1 MEVKH
6 VTRTVHA
13 RATVLVTGL
22 AALAVAVPVGAQ
34 DADWSSPPDAAA
46 AAEQAKAFQTYGM
59 PDSWANYGASIAQFC
74 EANGFTCSRTDTDM
88 SSLEEITSFDAE
100 KNNPVAS
107 FADIGIMFGPVADQV
122 GVVPPYL
129 PPDADVLSEGLKG
142 PNGGWL
148 ATFTGVPGYNVNV
161 DVMEERGIPVPMTW
175 ADLIKPEYAGL
186 VGLGAVGSSGTAT
199 TSFIAMNQAAGG
211 SMDDFG
217 PGIEYAKALV
227 PNLANA
233 EGANDTMERGE
244 IPIQIKYDFNL
255 IAQAEAMAEK
265 GIKVQ
270 TVIPGDGSIY
280 APSALMLN
288 RYNVGTMDLQKMF
301 SEWVLSDDGQRIFAE
316 FGARPIRYVLGDLE
330 LPDDAKAKWLPDDQY
345 ANVEVVDL
353 TAKAIDEIKDIW
365 EADVLGQ

>member
-1 MEVKH
+1 MEVPQ
-6 VTRTVHA
+6 VTRSGPT
-13 RATVLVTGL
+13 RAAAFLAG
-22 AALAVAVPVGAQ
+22 AALLTLAVPTLAQ
-34 DADWSSPPDAAA
+34 ESDWSSPPDVAAA
-46 AAEQAKAFQTYGM
+46 TEQAKDFQTYGM
-59 PDSWANYGASIAQFC
+59 PDSWANYGASFALFC
-74 EANGFTCSRTDTDM
+74 ETNSFECARTDTDM

-100 KNNPVAS
+100 KNNPVAA

-122 GVVPPYL
+122 GVVPAYL
-129 PPDADVLSEGLKG
+129 PPNADVLTEGLKG

-161 DVMEERGIPVPMTW
+161 DVMDERGIPVPTTW
-175 ADLIKPEYAGL
+175 ADLTKPEYQGL

-217 PGIEYAKALV
+217 PGIEYGKALV

-233 EGANDTMERGE
+233 EGANDTMEKGE

-255 IAQAEAMAEK
+255 LAQAQAMAEK
-265 GIKVQ
+265 GINVQ
-270 TVIPGDGSIY
+270 TVIPSDGSIY

-288 RYNVGTMDLQKMF
+288 GYNTSKMDLEKMF
-301 SEWVLSDDGQRIFAE
+301 AEWVLSDEGQQIFAE

-330 LPDDAKAKWLPDDQY
+330 LSDDAKAKWLPDEQY
-345 ANVEVVDL
+345 ANVTVVDL
-353 TAKAIDEIKDIW
+353 TAKPIDEIKDIW